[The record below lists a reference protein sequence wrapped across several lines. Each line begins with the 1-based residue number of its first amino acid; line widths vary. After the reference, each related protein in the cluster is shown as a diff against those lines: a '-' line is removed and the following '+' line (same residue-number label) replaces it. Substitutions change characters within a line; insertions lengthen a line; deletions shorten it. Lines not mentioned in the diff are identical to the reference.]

1 MLLSSEDEFTVKFRL
16 SYNIHVLMLISI
28 LIKWKYMYNKME
40 MTMLMKKYDND

>member
-28 LIKWKYMYNKME
+28 LKNENENTCIIKWK
-40 MTMLMKKYDND
+40 